1 MESKYG
7 LNWIFKKEECVEQK
21 LINVMEKLGL
31 KYQEG
36 GELLP
41 LSTENNLIK

>member
-1 MESKYG
+1 MQNELTMKDD
-7 LNWIFKKEECVEQK
+7 IEQK

-36 GELLP
+36 EDLLP